1 MPAGGDTPL
10 LEDSAQV
17 SAVEGLV
24 EEVLEYHA
32 AVQAV
37 VLELVG
43 HPGMRVAHAAER
55 IKLQA
60 RIHVHVV
67 EIHRGLQG
75 HLVARQSRGS

>member
-1 MPAGGDTPL
+1 M

-24 EEVLEYHA
+24 EEVLEYHT

-43 HPGMRVAHAAER
+43 YPGVRVAHAAER
-55 IKLQA
+55 VELQT
-60 RIHVHVV
+60 RIDVHVIEV
-67 EIHRGLQG
+67 HRGLER
-75 HLVARQSRGS
+75 HLVAGQAPGVEA